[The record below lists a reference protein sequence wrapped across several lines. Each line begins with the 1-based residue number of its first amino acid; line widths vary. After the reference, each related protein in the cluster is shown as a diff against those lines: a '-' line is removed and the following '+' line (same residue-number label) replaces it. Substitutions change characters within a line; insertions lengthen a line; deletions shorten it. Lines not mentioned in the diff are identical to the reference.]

1 MTAVADFDADRRHAD
16 ARAATARPGL
26 RTVAAAALAAV
37 LLAGCGGSEYDP
49 NADVPAPQPQA
60 GAPADG
66 SAPAAAPVV
75 AAPPTPGEEK
85 TAHMATA
92 VVDGKTSAP
101 VDMKYDVLAKPDV
114 GQPFEVELVFLP
126 RIAADTLEVTVTEA
140 PGLVLVGQREAR
152 FGPIESGQPYSLKV
166 LVRGDAVGLFY
177 LSATAGIATPVQ
189 TEARAFAI
197 PVVIGTPAPAEK
209 PAAQVDAKGQAVQSM
224 PAKE

>member
-1 MTAVADFDADRRHAD
+1 MTVFSAELDADRR
-16 ARAATARPGL
+16 RAFAVRLPRNIA
-26 RTVAAAALAAV
+26 AAAALATA

-49 NADVPAPQPQA
+49 NADVPAPQQQGGAPQA
-60 GAPADG
+60 GG
-66 SAPAAAPVV
+66 APAAAPVV

-85 TAHMATA
+85 TANMASA
-92 VVDGKTSAP
+92 VVDSKTSAP

-126 RIAADTLEVTVTEA
+126 RIAADTLDVTVTEA
-140 PGLVLVGQREAR
+140 PGLVLVGQRDAR

-166 LVRGDAVGLFY
+166 LVRGDAAGLFY
-177 LSATAGIATPVQ
+177 LSATAKIATAVQ

-197 PVVIGTPAPAEK
+197 PVVVGTPAPVEK

-224 PAKE
+224 PAKEQ